1 MSRGKGAFARL
12 LSSLPHYSIM
22 MACGVCRTPFAL
34 IASAFSPPRCSL
46 ARFGH
51 RLLSCSL
58 SPSLSLLSPLSSL
71 LSNLLFFPR
80 SCSFLFRLSLFLAR
94 LSPMLSTRHIS
105 VAPANVLCASFVLLV
120 ARTSSLA
127 RRFQPSTRTHRRDDD
142 VRDITPAG
150 ERESLKVQRRR
161 RSA

>member
-46 ARFGH
+46 ARFEH

-58 SPSLSLLSPLSSL
+58 SLSPSSLLSPLSSTIFSFSL
-71 LSNLLFFPR
+71 DRVRSSFAFPCSSLDYHRCFPPDTSLSHQRTFYARVSFFSSR
-80 SCSFLFRLSLFLAR
+80 ERLRWPVDFSRAR
-94 LSPMLSTRHIS
+94 VHIA
-105 VAPANVLCASFVLLV
+105 VTMMCVILRRLANVN
-120 ARTSSLA
+120 
-127 RRFQPSTRTHRRDDD
+127 P
-142 VRDITPAG
+142 
-150 ERESLKVQRRR
+150 
-161 RSA
+161 

>member
-46 ARFGH
+46 ARFEH

-58 SPSLSLLSPLSSL
+58 SRSLSLLSPLSSL

-105 VAPANVLCASFVLLV
+105 VAPADVLCASFVLLV

>member
-34 IASAFSPPRCSL
+34 IASAFSPPRCSP
-46 ARFGH
+46 ARFEH

-58 SPSLSLLSPLSSL
+58 SPSSLLSPLSASIFSFSL
-71 LSNLLFFPR
+71 DRVRSSFAFPCSSFDYHRCFPPDTSLS
-80 SCSFLFRLSLFLAR
+80 
-94 LSPMLSTRHIS
+94 H
-105 VAPANVLCASFVLLV
+105 VVDVLCASFVLLV